1 MRDGALSEELC
12 SSVRR
17 QEKSCSMNTTD
28 HGKDDH
34 WNDHWTNYAT
44 SAALNPAQ
52 AYRRKLVFETL
63 ALRDAK
69 KAVRLLDLGSGAGD
83 FAREVLEERPD
94 AEVLGL
100 DFSASGVELCRRRVP
115 GAEFVQQD
123 FTKPMALDD
132 RYRGWATH
140 AVCSEVLEHLDDP
153 EAMLKNVRPL
163 FAPGCQLVV
172 TVPAGPMSAFDR
184 SIGHRRHFSPALLE
198 QTLRQAGLEIADLRG
213 AGFPFFNA
221 YRLVVI
227 ARGKKLIDD
236 VADKGGAKLPLSAR
250 AAMRAFS
257 WLFRFNIGKTKLGW
271 QLVALGAEPE

>member
-1 MRDGALSEELC
+1 MST
-12 SSVRR
+12 S
-17 QEKSCSMNTTD
+17 
-28 HGKDDH
+28 DDH
-34 WNDHWTNYAT
+34 WNEHWASYAT

-52 AYRRKLVFETL
+52 AYRRKLVFELL

-69 KAVRLLDLGSGAGD
+69 GPVRLLDLGSGSGE
-83 FAREVLEERPD
+83 FAREVLLERSD

-115 GAEFVQQD
+115 GAEFVRQD
-123 FTKPMALDD
+123 FTQPMMLDD

-153 EAMLKNVRPL
+153 EAMLRNIRPF
-163 FAPGCQLVV
+163 FAPGCRLVV
-172 TVPAGPMSAFDR
+172 TVPAGPMSAFDK

-198 QTLRQAGLEIADLRG
+198 QTLRRAGLEIADLRG

-221 YRLVVI
+221 YRLVVV

-236 VADKGGAKLPLSAR
+236 VADKGDRKLPFSAR

-257 WLFRFNIGKTKLGW
+257 WLFRLNISKTKLGW
-271 QLVALGAEPE
+271 QLVALGAEPL